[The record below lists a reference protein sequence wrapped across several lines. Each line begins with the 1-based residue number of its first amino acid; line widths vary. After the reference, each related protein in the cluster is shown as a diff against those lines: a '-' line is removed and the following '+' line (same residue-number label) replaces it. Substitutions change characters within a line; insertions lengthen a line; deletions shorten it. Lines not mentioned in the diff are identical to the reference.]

1 MIKSRWLVLIHHLPP
16 KPDYLRVKVRRKL
29 QRIGAVALKNS
40 VYVLPSTDEALE
52 DFQWLRREITAEGGE
67 AMLLDSDFLEGVPNG
82 VLEQMGREE
91 RDREYRELL
100 DAVRSLAAPS
110 DADVAR
116 LRRQLAEIVRRDH
129 FGAPGRDAAEFAVKA
144 LGQRESM
151 KAGET
156 AAVVHQGATWVTRA
170 GVKVDRMASAWLIR
184 RWIDQD
190 ATFRFA
196 TGDHPVTEPQE
207 IRFDMFDG
215 GFTHIGDRC
224 TLEVL
229 IHHFGLADPA
239 LNVIAEVV
247 HDIDVKDEKFARPE
261 TDGVAALIDGIVT
274 TVPDDVERLEAG
286 AQLFERLY
294 AAFSRKAA

>member
-1 MIKSRWLVLIHHLPP
+1 MNSRWLVLIHHLPP

-40 VYVLPSTDEALE
+40 VYVLPATDEALE

-67 AMLLDSDFLEGVPNG
+67 AMLLNSDFLEGVPNG

-91 RDREYRELL
+91 RDREYHELVDSVNAL
-100 DAVRSLAAPS
+100 TTASE
-110 DADVAR
+110 ADIAR
-116 LRRQLAEIVRRDH
+116 LRRQLADIVKRDH
-129 FGAPGRDAAEFAVKA
+129 FGASGRDAAEFAVRS
-144 LGQRESM
+144 LGRQEPVAT
-151 KAGET
+151 KE
-156 AAVVHQGATWVTRA
+156 AVLGRKGATWVTRP
-170 GVKVDRMASAWLIR
+170 GIKVDRMACAWLIR

-196 TGDHPVTEPQE
+196 SGDHPANDPHE
-207 IRFDMFDG
+207 IKFDMFDG

-224 TLEVL
+224 TFEVL
-229 IHHFGLADPA
+229 IHHFGLSDPA
-239 LNVIAEVV
+239 LTVIAEVV

-261 TDGVAALIDGIVT
+261 TDGIAALIDGIVT
-274 TVPDDVERLEAG
+274 TVPDDNDRLEAG

-294 AAFSRKAA
+294 AALSRSAA

>member
-1 MIKSRWLVLIHHLPP
+1 MPPRWLVLIHHLPP

-40 VYVLPSTDEALE
+40 VYVLPRIDEALE

-100 DAVRSLAAPS
+100 DSVNSLTSVS
-110 DADVAR
+110 DADIAR
-116 LRRQLAEIVRRDH
+116 VSRQLAEIVRRDH
-129 FGAPGRDAAEFAVKA
+129 FGAAGRDAAEFALRA
-144 LGQRESM
+144 LSQRGSQPVS
-151 KAGET
+151 ET
-156 AAVVHQGATWVTRA
+156 AVAHKGATWVTRA

-190 ATFRFA
+190 ATFRFV
-196 TGDHPVTEPQE
+196 TVNSPVTEPHE
-207 IRFDMFDG
+207 IRFDMFEG
-215 GFTHIGDRC
+215 GFTHLGDRC
-224 TLEVL
+224 TFEVL
-229 IHHFGLADPA
+229 IHHFGLADAA
-239 LNVIAEVV
+239 LQVIAEVV
-247 HDIDVKDEKFARPE
+247 HDIDVKDAKFARPE
-261 TDGVAALIDGIVT
+261 TEGVAALIDGIVT
-274 TVPDDVERLEAG
+274 TVPDDVDRLEAG

>member
-1 MIKSRWLVLIHHLPP
+1 MTPRWLVLIHHLPP

-40 VYVLPSTDEALE
+40 VYVLPSTEDALE

-100 DAVRSLAAPS
+100 DSMNAMTTAS
-110 DADVAR
+110 DADIAR

-129 FGAPGRDAAEFAVKA
+129 FGAQGRDAAEFAVRA
-144 LGQRESM
+144 LGQRESQ
-151 KAGET
+151 ATGE
-156 AAVVHQGATWVTRA
+156 ANIIAPKRATWVTRA
-170 GVKVDRMASAWLIR
+170 GIKVDRMASAWLIR
-184 RWIDQD
+184 RWIDPD

-196 TGDHPVTEPQE
+196 TGDHPVTASDE

-229 IHHFGLADPA
+229 IHHFGLKDPA

-261 TDGVAALIDGIVT
+261 TDGIAALIDGIVT
-274 TVPDDVERLEAG
+274 TVPDDVDRLEAG

>member
-1 MIKSRWLVLIHHLPP
+1 MTSRWLVLIHHLPP

-40 VYVLPSTDEALE
+40 VYVLPRIDEALE
-52 DFQWLRREITAEGGE
+52 DFQWLRREIIAEGGE
-67 AMLLDSDFLEGVPNG
+67 AMLLDSDFVEGVPNG
-82 VLEQMGREE
+82 VLEQMGRDE

-100 DAVRSLAAPS
+100 DSVNSLTTAS
-110 DADVAR
+110 DADIAR

-129 FGAPGRDAAEFAVKA
+129 FGAPGRDAAEFAVRA
-144 LGQRESM
+144 LGRREPRAAS
-151 KAGET
+151 ET
-156 AAVVHQGATWVTRA
+156 ANVVHKGATWVTRA
-170 GVKVDRMASAWLIR
+170 GVKVDRMACAWLIR

-190 ATFRFA
+190 ATFRFV
-196 TGDHPVTEPQE
+196 TGDHPVTEPHE

-215 GFTHIGDRC
+215 GFTHVGDRC

-229 IHHFGLADPA
+229 VHHFGLIDPA

-247 HDIDVKDEKFARPE
+247 HDIDVKDAKFARPE

-274 TVPDDVERLEAG
+274 TVPDDVDRLEAG

-294 AAFSRKAA
+294 AAFSRKVA